1 MKAFGKTLGAKEEIE
16 LQAKTIDRQ
25 REEMLEPFRELE
37 KKRQEQERELRKQLH
52 DYFIQDMAKAADS
65 QK

>member
-1 MKAFGKTLGAKEEIE
+1 VKAFGKTLDAKEEIE
-16 LQAKTIDRQ
+16 LQATIDRQ

>member
-1 MKAFGKTLGAKEEIE
+1 MKAFGKTLDAKEEIE
-16 LQAKTIDRQ
+16 LQATIDRQ